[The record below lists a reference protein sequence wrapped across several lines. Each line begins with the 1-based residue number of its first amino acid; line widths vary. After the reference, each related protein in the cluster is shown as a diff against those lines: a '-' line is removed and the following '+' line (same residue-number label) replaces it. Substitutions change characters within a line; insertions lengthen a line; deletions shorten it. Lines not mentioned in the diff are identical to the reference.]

1 MHRLGFAHCLL
12 NLGASLGLLKRELG
26 NTLLLA
32 LLCALGV
39 ADRCLADRDVCEL
52 LLGVD
57 LDTRL
62 GREVLELDVFLG
74 HSFAL
79 SLLFALE
86 HFLVNGVDLVAHLSS
101 LSHAFHE
108 LLEEVLLG
116 LVFGDELHMGHDV
129 TTLELD
135 GAHNLGEF
143 VDIRSTSLDRFHVG
157 LNLHHHVLEMT
168 SSVFKMR
175 IGWQDWE
182 VRWVDEHIRHTCVL
196 ETNDTGSIINLAHL
210 HIAIPSYIVPP
221 RQSCDG
227 VFNGILLSFVGW
239 CDRSKLNK
247 FLRCDELET
256 RASCSVDEVASDA
269 CDVLPSGSF
278 FRSSKFLKN
287 FVEFFDILVSLV
299 IAS

>member
-1 MHRLGFAHCLL
+1 M
-12 NLGASLGLLKRELG
+12 NLGASLGFLKRELS
-26 NTLLLA
+26 NTLLFA
-32 LLCALGV
+32 LLGALGV
-39 ADRCLADRDVCEL
+39 TDRCLADRDVCEL
-52 LLGVD
+52 LLGVNV
-57 LDTRL
+57 DTRL
-62 GREVLELDVFLG
+62 RREVLELDVFFG

-79 SLLFALE
+79 TLLFALE
-86 HFLVNGVDLVAHLSS
+86 HFLVDCVDLVAHLAC

-135 GAHNLGEF
+135 GADNLGEF
-143 VDIRSTSLDRFHVG
+143 VDIRRALLDRLHIR
-157 LNLHHHVLEMT
+157 LNLHHHVLEVT
-168 SSVFKMR
+168 SSVFDVR
-175 IGWQDWE
+175 IGWQDRE
-182 VRWVDEHIRHTCVL
+182 VRWVYEHIRHACVL

-210 HIAIPSYIVPP
+210 RIAIPSYIVPP

-239 CDRSKLNK
+239 SDRSKLNK
-247 FLRCDELET
+247 FLRCDELEA
-256 RASCSVDEVASDA
+256 RASCSVDKVASDA
-269 CDVLPSGSF
+269 CDVFPSGSF

-299 IAS
+299 IASGGYKSAV